1 MYKKY
6 YYPISSTSLASI
18 FGQACILPASLYKN
32 RIPDIQSKYE
42 NFILLT
48 DRFGVLGSD
57 CCIEITLTKEE
68 EDNLIDIKGGFFFYE
83 KAFPISRITKI
94 YFEKEIQATRTI
106 SSITLSTAFIPK
118 HIIANGDYTFENVN
132 INNIVIPNEL
142 VDSMNVVKTS
152 YDTYNRILGALA
164 LMKTAH
170 KEGCNVSP
178 FYIDTLSK
186 FNKIIET
193 QKKSVS
199 EINTKFHQ
207 IIENPRSLLKQIID
221 SNILNETAQKEK
233 QKILKSKITNVIDPS
248 NLDGITY
255 ICYVLYNYGVGEES
269 RRRKIDEL
277 ILNNFTSLKSG
288 KEEACAF
295 YYGYNR
301 GYAAFNNQYRGENK
315 TEIIKFQ
322 LNSLLDYYT
331 IESIFE
337 YSFNNTVPSNLSIID
352 SWFKPTYSKRPKKD
366 EYMILDTV
374 IRDKNKAPL
383 FSEEWW
389 TNCLHTFLPEDK
401 FTFLGHNFCTT
412 IMQMTLKPF
421 AKYLQAEIED
431 KYNEELSANKES
443 VKVRISELETLLSDY
458 KQQIEMLQSKLDNNK
473 LNQRKELSTDS
484 ETNTIAES
492 TKNVIVAKP
501 QNMEY
506 LEFDLDHIIELCLKN
521 KTELKKHAKELGCI
535 IKKGK
540 DIDSNVIKEI
550 LKAEKNNI
558 QKLF

>member
-18 FGQACILPASLYKN
+18 FGQACILPTSLYKN

-48 DRFGVLGSD
+48 DKFGVLGSD
-57 CCIEITLTKEE
+57 CCIEIMLTKEE
-68 EDNLIDIKGGFFFYE
+68 VESLIDIKGSFFFYE
-83 KAFPISRITKI
+83 KALPISRIRKI
-94 YFEKEIQATRTI
+94 YFEKGVQASRTI
-106 SSITLSTAFIPK
+106 SNITLSTAFIPK
-118 HIIANGDYTFENVN
+118 HIIANGDHTFDYVN

-142 VDSMNVVKTS
+142 IDSINVVKTS
-152 YDTYNRILGALA
+152 YDTYNRILGALV

-193 QKKSVS
+193 EKKSVS
-199 EINTKFHQ
+199 EINTKFHP
-207 IIENPRSLLKQIID
+207 IIENPLPLLKQIID
-221 SNILNETAQKEK
+221 SNILNEIAQKEK

-277 ILNNFTSLKSG
+277 ILNNFTGLKST

-315 TEIIKFQ
+315 TENVKFQ

-337 YSFNNTVPSNLSIID
+337 YSFNNTVPSNFPIID
-352 SWFKPTYSKRPKKD
+352 SWFKPTYSKQPKKD
-366 EYMILDTV
+366 EYMILDTI
-374 IRDKNKAPL
+374 IRDNNKVHL

-389 TNCLHTFLPEDK
+389 TNCLQTFLPKDN
-401 FTFLGHNFCTT
+401 FTFLGHNFSTT
-412 IMQMTLKPF
+412 IMQMILKPF

-431 KYNEELSANKES
+431 EYNDKLIVNENRVKSRIFALETELSQ
-443 VKVRISELETLLSDY
+443 Y
-458 KQQIEMLQSKLDNNK
+458 KHQIEILQTKLDNQKSIQGQETLIEADSITIEENAK
-473 LNQRKELSTDS
+473 YVVLAKSQNQECF
-484 ETNTIAES
+484 EN
-492 TKNVIVAKP
+492 
-501 QNMEY
+501 
-506 LEFDLDHIIELCLKN
+506 DLDKIIDLCQMKKTDLLKY
-521 KTELKKHAKELGCI
+521 AKELGCT
-535 IKKGK
+535 IKKGTDTK
-540 DIDSNVIKEI
+540 FIIQEI
-550 LKAEKNNI
+550 LKAEKNRSK
-558 QKLF
+558 QLF